1 VRDVFPII
9 CSTRNNRWQY
19 FSTAFLVS
27 LAVFVVLTASCP
39 AKEIGVVTRN
49 RREPYI
55 AIRCIQRLR
64 MDRHTEFWCRIEP
77 SAAIQARIAAI
88 ETKMG
93 GCFIRCVIVFD
104 CAGDIKHCF
113 AHGWNKSPAQPTKN
127 RCRLGVTRHTKIEE
141 RQGVPTQVLTSSCY
155 ALLSDAA
162 ARRPSSM
169 RCGSVARISDSP
181 IRAPCTPAAAT
192 RRISSSDRMP
202 LSLITR

>member
-104 CAGDIKHCF
+104 CAGDINIVSLMVGTSRLRSPLKIAAALALRGTPKSRNDKVSPRKCSPVVAMPCF
-113 AHGWNKSPAQPTKN
+113 PT
-127 RCRLGVTRHTKIEE
+127 RRLGDLQACAVGRWLASAIL
-141 RQGVPTQVLTSSCY
+141 Q
-155 ALLSDAA
+155 
-162 ARRPSSM
+162 
-169 RCGSVARISDSP
+169 
-181 IRAPCTPAAAT
+181 
-192 RRISSSDRMP
+192 
-202 LSLITR
+202 